1 MRNRRQFIQI
11 ATAGVAGAGLIE
23 SAHAAGPHYVIPPK
37 PVPSLPVDGSHLH
50 FPVHRIYCMGLNYAA
65 HVKEGKDV
73 LDVPPFYFQKSNDMI
88 VENGASIRYPL
99 LTKNFHHEIE
109 LVVALA
115 HGGSNIPLEKALDCV
130 FGYAV
135 GLDMTRRDLQMEAL
149 NKKMPWEPGKS
160 FEQCA
165 PCTAIYPAAK
175 VGHLNKGRIQL
186 KVNDQ
191 VRQDADL
198 SDMIL
203 DVPHVI
209 ALLSTGL
216 ELAPGDI
223 IYMGTPAGV
232 GPVVPGDRM
241 VGTIEKL
248 GTLAITVA

>member
-1 MRNRRQFIQI
+1 MSNRRKFIQL
-11 ATAGVAGAGLIE
+11 ATAGAAGVGLAAG
-23 SAHAAGPHYVIPPK
+23 AHAAGPRYAIAPMPI
-37 PVPSLPVDGSHLH
+37 PSLPIDGKHER
-50 FPVHRIYCMGLNYAA
+50 FPVHRIYCIGLNYAA
-65 HVKEGKDV
+65 HVKEGIGM
-73 LDVPPFYFQKSNDMI
+73 LDVPPFYFQKSHDMI
-88 VENGASIRYPL
+88 VENHSSIRYPL

-109 LVVALA
+109 LVVAIA
-115 HGGSNIPLEKALDCV
+115 SGGVNIPVEKALDCV

-135 GLDMTRRDLQMEAL
+135 GLDMTRRDLQTEAL
-149 NKKMPWEPGKS
+149 SKKMPWEPGKS

-198 SDMIL
+198 SEMIL

-209 ALLSTGL
+209 SFLSAGI
-216 ELAPGDI
+216 ELAPGDL

-232 GPVVPGDRM
+232 GPVVSGDRM

-248 GTLAITVA
+248 GTLTITVA